1 MIFLTSDERPFKEGD
16 YIIMQGMECLPTA
29 PDTTYIVFNN
39 KVKDKDIAEWIDIVS
54 FRLVF
59 VVDKVPKLSKKT
71 KDSII
76 IHDSLLVA
84 KESYNKAIQAMFK
97 FSDRQYVH
105 GLLRQT
111 KTPVPLAVAWMKAN
125 CPESMQTWR
134 RMAAVMF
141 TLPDTYCHA
150 IMAFCVPT
158 KGRNPDWPKGSKKGE
173 SHEPPMF
180 CRETDIYTQ
189 QIIESSVD
197 VRNEIRETSE
207 PKQQNLITKRSE
219 PSIQWL

>member
-1 MIFLTSDERPFKEGD
+1 MFADSTN
-16 YIIMQGMECLPTA
+16 
-29 PDTTYIVFNN
+29 YIVFDN
-39 KVKDKDIAEWIDIVS
+39 KVKEKDIAEWIDIVS

-59 VVDKVPKLSKKT
+59 VVDKLPKLTKKV
-71 KDSII
+71 KDKII

-84 KESYNKAIQAMFK
+84 KETYNKAIQGMFK
-97 FSDRQYVH
+97 YADRQYVY

-125 CPESMQTWR
+125 CPESVQTWR

-158 KGRNPDWPKGSKKGE
+158 KGRNPDWPKGSNKGE
-173 SHEPPMF
+173 SYEPPMF
-180 CRETDIYTQ
+180 CRESDIYTQ
-189 QIIESSVD
+189 HIIESSVD
-197 VRNEIRETSE
+197 VRNEIRETLE
-207 PKQQNLITKRSE
+207 PSKQTLITQRPE
-219 PSIQWL
+219 PNVQWL

>member
-1 MIFLTSDERPFKEGD
+1 MIFLTSDERPFKDGD
-16 YIIMQGMECLPTA
+16 YILMTGMECLPTA
-29 PDTTYIVFNN
+29 PDTTYIVFDN
-39 KVKDKDIAEWIDIVS
+39 KVKEKDIVEWLDIVS

-59 VVDKVPKLSKKT
+59 VTDKLPKLTKAT

-76 IHDSLLVA
+76 IHESLLVP
-84 KESYNKAIQAMFK
+84 KDSYNKAIQGMFK
-97 FSDRQYVH
+97 FGDRQYVY

-125 CPESMQTWR
+125 CPERVQTWR

-158 KGRNPDWPKGSKKGE
+158 KGRNPDWPKGNGKGD
-173 SHEPPMF
+173 SYEPPMF
-180 CRETDIYTQ
+180 CRETDLYTQ
-189 QIIESSVD
+189 RIIESSVD
-197 VRNEIRETSE
+197 VRNEIRETTE
-207 PKQQNLITKRSE
+207 PTQQTLITKRLE
-219 PSIQWL
+219 PSVKWL